1 MSYVDEK
8 TLAKAISR
16 VATRENQYSMR
27 AAAKAANMTVPAVQR
42 IEQGAILELRNLQR
56 VGAVFHM
63 TGGKVFD
70 KYFSY
75 IQKDQ

>member
-8 TLAKAISR
+8 TLAKAF
-16 VATRENQYSMR
+16 REWRRKNQYSMR

-42 IEQGAILELRNLQR
+42 IEQGAIPELRNLQR

-63 TGGKVFD
+63 TGGQVFD
-70 KYFSY
+70 KYFSD